1 MKNILLAK
9 NISKSFDGT
18 KVLKEINLSINQGEI
33 ISISGPSGAGKTTL
47 LNILGTI
54 ETPDDDNDSKL
65 MICERD
71 IFGLNDKEL
80 SNFRNKNIGFVF
92 QFHELL
98 PEFTCLENVCLPAW
112 IGKNNNIKERAI
124 SLFKELG
131 LIDKLDKK
139 PATLSGGERQRVS
152 VARALINNPKIILAD
167 EPSGNLDSKNSE
179 ILYDIF
185 FDLRKKINCTFIIVT
200 HNMQQAARVSEK
212 TAFFHLGKLI
222 EFSDTSKIFTNPKE
236 KRTLGYI
243 TGRFG

>member
-9 NISKSFDGT
+9 NISKSFNET

-54 ETPDDDNDSKL
+54 ETPDDNNDSKL

-71 IFGLNDKEL
+71 VFELNDKEL

-112 IGKNNNIKERAI
+112 IGKNSNIKERAI

-167 EPSGNLDSKNSE
+167 EPSGNLDSKNSK

-200 HNMQQAARVSEK
+200 HNQSLAKKADRQIVIND
-212 TAFFHLGKLI
+212 GKI
-222 EFSDTSKIFTNPKE
+222 I
-236 KRTLGYI
+236 
-243 TGRFG
+243 

>member
-54 ETPDDDNDSKL
+54 ETPDDNNDSKL

-185 FDLRKKINCTFIIVT
+185 FDLRKKINCTFVIVT
-200 HNMQQAARVSEK
+200 HNQSLAKKADRQIVIND
-212 TAFFHLGKLI
+212 GKI
-222 EFSDTSKIFTNPKE
+222 I
-236 KRTLGYI
+236 
-243 TGRFG
+243 

>member
-9 NISKSFDGT
+9 NISKSFNET

-54 ETPDDDNDSKL
+54 ETPDDNNDSKL

-71 IFGLNDKEL
+71 VFELNDKEL

-112 IGKNNNIKERAI
+112 IGKNSNIKERAI

-139 PATLSGGERQRVS
+139 PSTLSGGERQRVS

-167 EPSGNLDSKNSE
+167 EPSGNLDSKNSN
-179 ILYDIF
+179 YMIF
-185 FDLRKKINCTFIIVT
+185 F
-200 HNMQQAARVSEK
+200 
-212 TAFFHLGKLI
+212 LI
-222 EFSDTSKIFTNPKE
+222 
-236 KRTLGYI
+236 
-243 TGRFG
+243 

>member
-9 NISKSFDGT
+9 NISKSFNET

-54 ETPDDDNDSKL
+54 ETPDDNNDSKL

-71 IFGLNDKEL
+71 VFELNDKEL

-112 IGKNNNIKERAI
+112 IGKNSNVKERAI

-139 PATLSGGERQRVS
+139 PSTLSIPYLER
-152 VARALINNPKIILAD
+152 II
-167 EPSGNLDSKNSE
+167 GN
-179 ILYDIF
+179 
-185 FDLRKKINCTFIIVT
+185 FIY
-200 HNMQQAARVSEK
+200 E
-212 TAFFHLGKLI
+212 
-222 EFSDTSKIFTNPKE
+222 E
-236 KRTLGYI
+236 
-243 TGRFG
+243 

>member
-9 NISKSFDGT
+9 NISKSFNET

-54 ETPDDDNDSKL
+54 ETPDDNNDSKL

-71 IFGLNDKEL
+71 VFELNDKEL

-112 IGKNNNIKERAI
+112 IGKNSNVKERAI

-139 PATLSGGERQRVS
+139 PSTLSGGERQRVS

-185 FDLRKKINCTFIIVT
+185 FDLRKKNNCTFIIVT
-200 HNMQQAARVSEK
+200 HNQSLAKKADRQIVI
-212 TAFFHLGKLI
+212 TDGKI
-222 EFSDTSKIFTNPKE
+222 I
-236 KRTLGYI
+236 
-243 TGRFG
+243 

>member
-54 ETPDDDNDSKL
+54 ETPDDNNDSKL
-65 MICERD
+65 MIFERD

-200 HNMQQAARVSEK
+200 HNQSLAKKADRQIVIND
-212 TAFFHLGKLI
+212 GKIIL
-222 EFSDTSKIFTNPKE
+222 
-236 KRTLGYI
+236 
-243 TGRFG
+243 

>member
-9 NISKSFDGT
+9 NISKSYDGT

-33 ISISGPSGAGKTTL
+33 LSISGPSGAGKTTL

-98 PEFTCLENVCLPAW
+98 PEITCLENVSLPAW
-112 IGKNNNIKERAI
+112 IGNNNNIKERAI

-200 HNMQQAARVSEK
+200 HNQSLAKKADRQIVIND
-212 TAFFHLGKLI
+212 GKI
-222 EFSDTSKIFTNPKE
+222 I
-236 KRTLGYI
+236 
-243 TGRFG
+243 

>member
-9 NISKSFDGT
+9 NISKSFNET

-71 IFGLNDKEL
+71 VFELNDKEL

-112 IGKNNNIKERAI
+112 IGKNSNIKERAI

-139 PATLSGGERQRVS
+139 PSTLSGGERQRVS

-167 EPSGNLDSKNSE
+167 EPSGNLDSKNSK

-200 HNMQQAARVSEK
+200 HNQSLAKKADRQIVIND
-212 TAFFHLGKLI
+212 GKI
-222 EFSDTSKIFTNPKE
+222 I
-236 KRTLGYI
+236 
-243 TGRFG
+243 

>member
-1 MKNILLAK
+1 MENILSAK
-9 NISKSFDGT
+9 NISKSFEGT
-18 KVLKEINLSINQGEI
+18 KVLNEIDLSINQGEI

-54 ETPDDDNDSKL
+54 ETPDDNNDSKL

-112 IGKNNNIKERAI
+112 IDNNNNIKERAI

-152 VARALINNPKIILAD
+152 IARALINNPKIILAD

-200 HNMQQAARVSEK
+200 HNQSLAKKADRQIVIND
-212 TAFFHLGKLI
+212 GKIIL
-222 EFSDTSKIFTNPKE
+222 
-236 KRTLGYI
+236 
-243 TGRFG
+243 

>member
-1 MKNILLAK
+1 MLLAK

-54 ETPDDDNDSKL
+54 ETPDDNNDSKL

-112 IGKNNNIKERAI
+112 IGNNNNIKERAI

-200 HNMQQAARVSEK
+200 HNQSLAKKADRQIVIND
-212 TAFFHLGKLI
+212 GKI
-222 EFSDTSKIFTNPKE
+222 I
-236 KRTLGYI
+236 
-243 TGRFG
+243 

>member
-54 ETPDDDNDSKL
+54 ETPDDNNDSKL

-200 HNMQQAARVSEK
+200 HNQSLAKKADRQIVI
-212 TAFFHLGKLI
+212 TDGKI
-222 EFSDTSKIFTNPKE
+222 I
-236 KRTLGYI
+236 
-243 TGRFG
+243 

>member
-167 EPSGNLDSKNSE
+167 EPSGNLDSENSE
-179 ILYDIF
+179 ILYNIF

-200 HNMQQAARVSEK
+200 HNQSLAKKADRQIVIND
-212 TAFFHLGKLI
+212 GKI
-222 EFSDTSKIFTNPKE
+222 I
-236 KRTLGYI
+236 
-243 TGRFG
+243 

>member
-167 EPSGNLDSKNSE
+167 EPSGNLDSENSE
-179 ILYDIF
+179 ILYNIF

-200 HNMQQAARVSEK
+200 HNQSLAKKADRQIVIND
-212 TAFFHLGKLI
+212 GKIIL
-222 EFSDTSKIFTNPKE
+222 
-236 KRTLGYI
+236 
-243 TGRFG
+243 

>member
-1 MKNILLAK
+1 MENILSAK
-9 NISKSFDGT
+9 NISKSFEGT

-54 ETPDDDNDSKL
+54 EAPDDNNDSKL

-80 SNFRNKNIGFVF
+80 SKFRNKNIGFVF

-167 EPSGNLDSKNSE
+167 EPSGNLDSENSE
-179 ILYDIF
+179 ILYNIF

-200 HNMQQAARVSEK
+200 HNQSLAKKADRQIVIND
-212 TAFFHLGKLI
+212 GKIIL
-222 EFSDTSKIFTNPKE
+222 
-236 KRTLGYI
+236 
-243 TGRFG
+243 

>member
-9 NISKSFDGT
+9 NISKSFNET

-54 ETPDDDNDSKL
+54 ETPDDNNDSKL

-71 IFGLNDKEL
+71 VFELNDKDL

-112 IGKNNNIKERAI
+112 IGKNSNIKERAI

-200 HNMQQAARVSEK
+200 HNQSLAKKADRQIVI
-212 TAFFHLGKLI
+212 TDGKI
-222 EFSDTSKIFTNPKE
+222 I
-236 KRTLGYI
+236 
-243 TGRFG
+243 

>member
-1 MKNILLAK
+1 MENILLAK
-9 NISKSFDGT
+9 NISKSFEGT

-200 HNMQQAARVSEK
+200 HNQSLAKKADRQIVIND
-212 TAFFHLGKLI
+212 GKIIL
-222 EFSDTSKIFTNPKE
+222 
-236 KRTLGYI
+236 
-243 TGRFG
+243 

>member
-9 NISKSFDGT
+9 NISKSFNET

-54 ETPDDDNDSKL
+54 ETPDDNNDSKL

-71 IFGLNDKEL
+71 VFELNDKEL

-112 IGKNNNIKERAI
+112 IDNNNNIKERAI

-152 VARALINNPKIILAD
+152 IARALINNPKIILAD

-200 HNMQQAARVSEK
+200 HNQSLAKKADRQIVIND
-212 TAFFHLGKLI
+212 GKIIL
-222 EFSDTSKIFTNPKE
+222 
-236 KRTLGYI
+236 
-243 TGRFG
+243 

>member
-54 ETPDDDNDSKL
+54 ETPDDNNDSKL

-112 IGKNNNIKERAI
+112 IGNNNNIKERAI

-185 FDLRKKINCTFIIVT
+185 FDLRKKINCTFVIVT
-200 HNMQQAARVSEK
+200 HNQSLANKADRQIVIND
-212 TAFFHLGKLI
+212 GKI
-222 EFSDTSKIFTNPKE
+222 I
-236 KRTLGYI
+236 
-243 TGRFG
+243 

>member
-9 NISKSFDGT
+9 NISKSFNET

-54 ETPDDDNDSKL
+54 ETPDDNNDSKL

-71 IFGLNDKEL
+71 VFELNDKEL

-112 IGKNNNIKERAI
+112 IDNNNNIKERAI

-131 LIDKLDKK
+131 LTDKLDKK

-200 HNMQQAARVSEK
+200 HNQSLAKKADRQIVIND
-212 TAFFHLGKLI
+212 GKI
-222 EFSDTSKIFTNPKE
+222 I
-236 KRTLGYI
+236 
-243 TGRFG
+243 

>member
-1 MKNILLAK
+1 MENILSAK
-9 NISKSFDGT
+9 NISKSFEGT

-54 ETPDDDNDSKL
+54 EAPDDNNDSKL

-80 SNFRNKNIGFVF
+80 SKFRNKNIGFVF

-112 IGKNNNIKERAI
+112 IDNNNNIKERAI

-152 VARALINNPKIILAD
+152 IARALINNPKIILAD

-200 HNMQQAARVSEK
+200 HNQSLAKKADRQ
-212 TAFFHLGKLI
+212 I
-222 EFSDTSKIFTNPKE
+222 IIND
-236 KRTLGYI
+236 
-243 TGRFG
+243 GRII

>member
-9 NISKSFDGT
+9 NISKSFNET

-54 ETPDDDNDSKL
+54 ETPDDNNDSKL

-152 VARALINNPKIILAD
+152 IARALINNPKIILAD
-167 EPSGNLDSKNSE
+167 EPSGNLDSENSE
-179 ILYDIF
+179 ILYNIF

-200 HNMQQAARVSEK
+200 HNQSLAKKADRQIVIND
-212 TAFFHLGKLI
+212 GKIIL
-222 EFSDTSKIFTNPKE
+222 
-236 KRTLGYI
+236 
-243 TGRFG
+243 

>member
-1 MKNILLAK
+1 MENILSAK
-9 NISKSFDGT
+9 NISKSFEGT

-71 IFGLNDKEL
+71 VFELNDKEL

-152 VARALINNPKIILAD
+152 IARALINNPKIILAD

-200 HNMQQAARVSEK
+200 HNQSLAKKADRQIVIND
-212 TAFFHLGKLI
+212 GKIIL
-222 EFSDTSKIFTNPKE
+222 
-236 KRTLGYI
+236 
-243 TGRFG
+243 

>member
-54 ETPDDDNDSKL
+54 ETPDDNNDSKL

-80 SNFRNKNIGFVF
+80 SSFRNKNIGFVF

-112 IGKNNNIKERAI
+112 IGNNNNIKERAI

-185 FDLRKKINCTFIIVT
+185 FDLRKKNNCTFIIVT
-200 HNMQQAARVSEK
+200 HNQSLAKKADRQIVIND
-212 TAFFHLGKLI
+212 GKI
-222 EFSDTSKIFTNPKE
+222 I
-236 KRTLGYI
+236 
-243 TGRFG
+243 

>member
-54 ETPDDDNDSKL
+54 ETPDVNNDSKL

-71 IFGLNDKEL
+71 VFGLNDKEL

-98 PEFTCLENVCLPAW
+98 PEITCLENVCLPAW

-167 EPSGNLDSKNSE
+167 EPSGNLDSENSE
-179 ILYDIF
+179 ILYNIF

-200 HNMQQAARVSEK
+200 HNQSLAKKADRQIVIND
-212 TAFFHLGKLI
+212 GKI
-222 EFSDTSKIFTNPKE
+222 I
-236 KRTLGYI
+236 
-243 TGRFG
+243 

>member
-54 ETPDDDNDSKL
+54 ETPDDNNDSKL

-80 SNFRNKNIGFVF
+80 SKFRNKNIGFVF

-98 PEFTCLENVCLPAW
+98 PEFTCLENVCLPEW

-200 HNMQQAARVSEK
+200 HNQSLAKKADRQIVIND
-212 TAFFHLGKLI
+212 GKIIL
-222 EFSDTSKIFTNPKE
+222 
-236 KRTLGYI
+236 
-243 TGRFG
+243 

>member
-1 MKNILLAK
+1 MENILSAK
-9 NISKSFDGT
+9 NISKSFEGT

-54 ETPDDDNDSKL
+54 ETPDDNNDSKL

-112 IGKNNNIKERAI
+112 IDNNNNIKERAI

-152 VARALINNPKIILAD
+152 IARALINNPKIILAD

-200 HNMQQAARVSEK
+200 HNQSLAKKADRQIVIND
-212 TAFFHLGKLI
+212 GKIIL
-222 EFSDTSKIFTNPKE
+222 
-236 KRTLGYI
+236 
-243 TGRFG
+243 

>member
-9 NISKSFDGT
+9 NISKSFNET

-54 ETPDDDNDSKL
+54 ETPDDNNDSKL

-71 IFGLNDKEL
+71 VFELNDKEL

-112 IGKNNNIKERAI
+112 IGKNSNIKERAI

-200 HNMQQAARVSEK
+200 HNQSLAKKADRQIVIND
-212 TAFFHLGKLI
+212 GKI
-222 EFSDTSKIFTNPKE
+222 I
-236 KRTLGYI
+236 
-243 TGRFG
+243 